1 MPKKVAVDKK
11 AHGEAMLNDSQPQL
25 YAKVMLHDGGG
36 SKTSAPVNNVAVDS
50 TKDSTTPS
58 NENDCSEDG
67 VALEDSME
75 ESSCEGVEV
84 EYICPSRMKLEITHI
99 DTQEDSDVSLSDYEY
114 TATIDSSLKK
124 RTEVSKAESGMR
136 ELSPV
141 KKNEVL
147 WEWNPDSG
155 KKGVSKKSKIDLPP
169 HVPSKV
175 LPPSVPSRSLVSGP
189 PLKAESFSVSADS
202 SHLWDGI
209 DEEGQAV
216 KSKKGKLKRIMAF
229 KKKPL
234 SKNVL
239 DETTKMSP
247 KKVVDGKQI
256 CYEEDASASTKD
268 TEIQSG
274 DSTKAIGDDQN
285 SEWVMD
291 GPVTSIHLV
300 GSDLNRDNGVSLPSV
315 LRRASKAKI
324 WGEPSVNSDD
334 ESSAYYR
341 GKYSV
346 YSGDSVTVVDDD
358 HGCIYAL
365 KDFALEAKGYKDEIA
380 LFTRDFHDFC
390 VGKAASTEAGLKTLR
405 GQASSMFGCGSGSA
419 DSLRGLSSEKMNHLA
434 GIMQP
439 KGGDDEENEAVAIEI
454 VADMSGDHAS
464 QSLVRSRGNAWKNRK
479 LYLSKLRKVS
489 LSHI

>member
-1 MPKKVAVDKK
+1 
-11 AHGEAMLNDSQPQL
+11 
-25 YAKVMLHDGGG
+25 
-36 SKTSAPVNNVAVDS
+36 
-50 TKDSTTPS
+50 
-58 NENDCSEDG
+58 
-67 VALEDSME
+67 
-75 ESSCEGVEV
+75 
-84 EYICPSRMKLEITHI
+84 
-99 DTQEDSDVSLSDYEY
+99 
-114 TATIDSSLKK
+114 
-124 RTEVSKAESGMR
+124 
-136 ELSPV
+136 
-141 KKNEVL
+141 
-147 WEWNPDSG
+147 
-155 KKGVSKKSKIDLPP
+155 
-169 HVPSKV
+169 
-175 LPPSVPSRSLVSGP
+175 
-189 PLKAESFSVSADS
+189 
-202 SHLWDGI
+202 LWDGI
-209 DEEGQAV
+209 DEEGQAI

-234 SKNVL
+234 SKKVL
-239 DETTKMSP
+239 NDMTTKMAP

-256 CYEEDASASTKD
+256 CYEEDDSAGTKD

-274 DSTKAIGDDQN
+274 NSTESASLKTDYDKAIDDEQN
-285 SEWVMD
+285 SEWFMD

-300 GSDLNRDNGVSLPSV
+300 GSDLDSDDGVSLPSV

-334 ESSAYYR
+334 ESSAYYK

-358 HGCIYAL
+358 RGCIYAL

-439 KGGDDEENEAVAIEI
+439 KGGDDEQNEAVAIEI
-454 VADMSGDHAS
+454 EAEMSGDHAR
-464 QSLVRSRGNAWKNRK
+464 QSLVRSRVNAWKNRK
-479 LYLSKLRKVS
+479 LHLSKLRKVS